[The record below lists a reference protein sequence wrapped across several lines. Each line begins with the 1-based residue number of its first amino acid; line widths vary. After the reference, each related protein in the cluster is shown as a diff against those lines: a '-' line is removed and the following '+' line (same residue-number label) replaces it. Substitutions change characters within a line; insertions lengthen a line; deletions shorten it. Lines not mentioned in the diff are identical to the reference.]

1 MTEKRIKTIDL
12 VLIALFAAITAVL
25 SQIAIPMPTGVPVTL
40 QTFAV
45 ALCGYFLGAGKGA
58 AALGV
63 YLLIGAVGVPVYSGF
78 KGGFQVL
85 LGPTGGFIFG
95 FIIMAFLCGLSFKK
109 AAGTKLSPVLRI
121 AMGVAGVAACHLLGT
136 LQYMIVTNVNP
147 EKAAIDFIT
156 SFLMVSAPYLIKDII
171 SVVVAY
177 LISIPLLKATAKVR
191 TA

>member
-1 MTEKRIKTIDL
+1 MTEKKIKTLDL
-12 VLIALFAAITAVL
+12 VLIALFAAITSVL

-58 AALGV
+58 AALSV

-95 FIIMAFLCGLSFKK
+95 FIAMAFLCGLSFKK
-109 AAGTKLSPVLRI
+109 AAGTKLNPVLRI
-121 AMGVAGVAACHLLGT
+121 AVGVAGVAACHLLGT
-136 LQYMIVTNVNP
+136 IQYMIVTNVNP
-147 EKAAIDFIT
+147 EKAGIDLIT
-156 SFLMVSAPYLIKDII
+156 SFLLVSAPYLVKDII

-177 LISIPLLKATAKVR
+177 LISIPLIKATAKVR

>member
-147 EKAAIDFIT
+147 EKAGIDFIT
-156 SFLMVSAPYLIKDII
+156 SFLLVSAPYLIKDII

-177 LISIPLLKATAKVR
+177 LISIPLIRATAKVR

>member
-95 FIIMAFLCGLSFKK
+95 FIAMAFLCGLSFKK

-147 EKAAIDFIT
+147 EKAGIDFIT
-156 SFLMVSAPYLIKDII
+156 SFLLVSAPYLIKDII

-177 LISIPLLKATAKVR
+177 LISIPLIKATAKVR

>member
-78 KGGFQVL
+78 KGGFQML

-109 AAGTKLSPVLRI
+109 AAGTKLSPVLLI

-147 EKAAIDFIT
+147 EKAGIDFIT
-156 SFLMVSAPYLIKDII
+156 SFLLVSAPYLIKDII

-177 LISIPLLKATAKVR
+177 LISIPLIKATAKVR

>member
-1 MTEKRIKTIDL
+1 MTEKKIKTLDL

-95 FIIMAFLCGLSFKK
+95 FIAMAFLCGLSFRK

-147 EKAAIDFIT
+147 EKAGIDFIT
-156 SFLMVSAPYLIKDII
+156 SFLLVSAPYLIKDII
-171 SVVVAY
+171 SVVAAY
-177 LISIPLLKATAKVR
+177 LISIPLIKATAKVR

>member
-1 MTEKRIKTIDL
+1 MTEKRIKTLDM

-85 LGPTGGFIFG
+85 LGSTGGFIFG
-95 FIIMAFLCGLSFKK
+95 FIAMAFLCGLSFKK

-136 LQYMIVTNVNP
+136 IQYMIVTNVNP
-147 EKAAIDFIT
+147 EKAGIDLIT
-156 SFLMVSAPYLIKDII
+156 SFLLVSAPYLVKDII